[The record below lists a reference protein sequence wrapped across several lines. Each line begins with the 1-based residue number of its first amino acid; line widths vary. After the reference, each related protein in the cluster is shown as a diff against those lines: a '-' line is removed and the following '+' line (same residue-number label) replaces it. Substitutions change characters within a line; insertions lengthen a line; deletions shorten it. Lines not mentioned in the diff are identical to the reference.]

1 MLKIVPQSVE
11 LCLIVD
17 GNDHGLVR
25 RKSAGQCQETVPRT
39 GAIWLTPIG
48 VEGSELTIT
57 APLPKTMHLYLP
69 SMLFRRLSD
78 DFGLSGEPARS
89 IRYAAGFRD
98 EMINQI
104 GRSILSEMTNETA
117 VSRMYVEAAS
127 LSLGA
132 RIIQGYSDSGVPKS
146 IEGVSHQLD
155 HARLRRVLDYIS
167 TRITDE
173 ITLAGLAH
181 RRPQQIPFRADV
193 QTCHRRF
200 ASALCQP
207 DAAREG
213 DGGNSRWPVVACAD
227 RVERAV
233 FFAGKFYT
241 RIFPRNRS
249 DTGGVS
255 TVSALNDLSVHLSP
269 CPRRRI
275 KSAAASCYLSRGR
288 S

>member
-1 MLKIVPQSVE
+1 MELQTRELQTQTHGAKKYRASALLRSSAGLGWSTVSAELRSHGVGEMLKVVPQSVE

-25 RKSAGQCQETVPRT
+25 RKSAGQCQETVPRN

-89 IRYAAGFRD
+89 IRVGP
-98 EMINQI
+98 
-104 GRSILSEMTNETA
+104 S
-117 VSRMYVEAAS
+117 
-127 LSLGA
+127 
-132 RIIQGYSDSGVPKS
+132 
-146 IEGVSHQLD
+146 
-155 HARLRRVLDYIS
+155 
-167 TRITDE
+167 
-173 ITLAGLAH
+173 
-181 RRPQQIPFRADV
+181 RRPQQIPLRADV

-213 DGGNSRWPVVACAD
+213 DGGNSRWQVVACAD

-233 FFAGKFYT
+233 LFRQVLHAH
-241 RIFPRNRS
+241 FPAR
-249 DTGGVS
+249 
-255 TVSALNDLSVHLSP
+255 P
-269 CPRRRI
+269 E
-275 KSAAASCYLSRGR
+275 
-288 S
+288 